1 MQELKEIKAF
11 LDKNIGHSD
20 SEDLMDIKDWFQ
32 NLELAHWQNRVAFRK
47 NNYNRISL
55 VNSEAYDLVLICWE
69 PGQGSSFHS
78 HPSKGCLVKILE
90 GRLEDEL
97 KEEGKDSQFRSHLAN
112 DVLYITDKMGMH
124 RVFNAQETNAT
135 SLHLYAPG
143 EYKPQS

>member
-1 MQELKEIKAF
+1 MLELKEVKAF

-20 SEDLMDIKDWFQ
+20 SEDLINLEDWYQ
-32 NLELAHWQNRVAFRK
+32 NLELSHWQNRVAFRK

-55 VNSEAYDLVLICWE
+55 VSCEAYDLLLLCWE

-78 HPSKGCLVKILE
+78 HPQKGCLVKILE

-97 KEEGKDSQFRSHLAN
+97 KVDGQDSSFRSHNAN

-124 RVFNAQETNAT
+124 RVFNAQETNAI

-143 EYKPQS
+143 GYQP